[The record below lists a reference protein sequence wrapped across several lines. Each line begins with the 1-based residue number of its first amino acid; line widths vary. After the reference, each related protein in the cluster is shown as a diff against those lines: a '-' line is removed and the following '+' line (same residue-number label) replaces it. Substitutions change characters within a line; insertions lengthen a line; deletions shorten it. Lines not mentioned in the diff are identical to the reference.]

1 MAMMEQERHYRD
13 KKMNSVES
21 AIEKKY
27 EISSRRMEVDKV
39 IVPAVTLF
47 IALLL
52 VFFMLF
58 PLWKIL
64 TLSFFESGEVGFA
77 TFTLENY
84 IKYFSNAYTLRT
96 LWHSLYVSAATT
108 IIVTV
113 IVFFFAYAM
122 TRTTMAGKTFFKNV
136 IMMPLVAPSIVQAL
150 ALIYLFGRN
159 GLITAHWLGTD
170 WNIYGSTGIII
181 SEVLYCLPHA
191 FVILFTTLSAVDIR
205 LDEAAE
211 SLGAT
216 PFKVFTRITLPSAK
230 YGILSSAAL
239 TFNLTITD
247 FGNPVVIGGNYSVLA
262 TEIYSQVTN
271 LYRFD
276 LGATISIILLV
287 PSLGAFMLNYYI
299 SRKTFSMIS
308 GAAKPEIPP
317 SRPLKKYGF
326 TAFCSLVAFSIIVIF
341 ATVIMGSFVKVWPY
355 DWTLTLS
362 HYKFPSIGG
371 YSAIWTSLWISL
383 VVGIAGSFITLV
395 AAFVM
400 ETRRPYFKQFIYFLS
415 VMPAAIPGLVMGLG
429 YILAFNKPYYFFY
442 GTPWIV
448 VINIVICNFT
458 LGILSSISNMRNI
471 DPSVEEA
478 SISLGGDTVRTFF
491 QIIFPLSRVAF
502 FQNFVYFFMRSMTTI
517 SAVIFLVSAS
527 VHLAAIEII
536 MLDNDGWTASAN
548 AMCTCIIVIVLIMLG
563 LLHVVNK
570 KTGQQTKVLTASVS

>member
-1 MAMMEQERHYRD
+1 
-13 KKMNSVES
+13 MNTDTTAATALDTYHIS
-21 AIEKKY
+21 AV
-27 EISSRRMEVDKV
+27 RMEVDRF
-39 IVPAVTLF
+39 IVPAVTIF

-52 VFFMLF
+52 LFFMLF
-58 PLWKIL
+58 PIWNIL
-64 TLSFFESGEVGFA
+64 QLSFFRGGELGIA
-77 TFTLENY
+77 NFTLDNFY
-84 IKYFSNAYTLRT
+84 KYFTTAYTLKA
-96 LWHSLYVSAATT
+96 LWHSLYVSIATT
-108 IIVTV
+108 IIVT
-113 IVFFFAYAM
+113 IIIFFFAYAM
-122 TRTTMAGKTFFKNV
+122 TRTTISGKPFFRNI

-159 GLITAHWLGTD
+159 GLITAHLIHTD
-170 WNIYGSTGIII
+170 WNIYGPVGIIV

-191 FVILFTTLSAVDIR
+191 YVILYTTLSAVDIR

-230 YGILSSAAL
+230 YGIFSAAAL

-247 FGNPVVIGGNYSVLA
+247 FGNPVVIGGNYNVLA
-262 TEIYSQVTN
+262 TEIYAQVTN

-287 PSLGAFMLNYYI
+287 PSMMAFMLNYYI

-308 GAAKPEIPP
+308 GAAKPVIPP
-317 SRPLKKYGF
+317 SRRLKK
-326 TAFCSLVAFSIIVIF
+326 TAYTVYCSLVSLAIIIIF
-341 ATVIMGSFVKVWPY
+341 ATVVIGSFVKIWPY
-355 DWTLTLS
+355 DWSLTLE
-362 HYKFPSIGG
+362 HYHFPSIAG
-371 YSAIWTSLWISL
+371 YSALWTSVWVSL
-383 VVGIAGSFITLV
+383 VVGIAGAFITLV
-395 AAFVM
+395 AGYIM
-400 ETRRPYFKQFIYFLS
+400 ETRKPFFKQFIYFLS

-429 YILAFNKPYYFFY
+429 YILAFNKPYYIFY
-442 GTPWIV
+442 GTPWII

-458 LGILSSISNMRNI
+458 LGILSSISNLRNI
-471 DPSVEEA
+471 DPSIEEA
-478 SISLGGDTVRTFF
+478 SISLGGDTLKTFF
-491 QIIFPLSRVAF
+491 RIIFPLSRVAF

-563 LLHVVNK
+563 LLQIVSK
-570 KTGQQTKVLTASVS
+570 KTGKKVEGLVAEV

>member
-1 MAMMEQERHYRD
+1 MNTTSKEHAVPMEYG
-13 KKMNSVES
+13 
-21 AIEKKY
+21 
-27 EISSRRMEVDKV
+27 ISSARMEIDKF
-39 IVPAVTLF
+39 IVPAVTIF

-52 VFFMLF
+52 FFFMLF
-58 PLWKIL
+58 PLWSIL
-64 TLSFFESGEVGFA
+64 KLSFFKGGQFGIA
-77 TFTLENY
+77 NFTLANFQ
-84 IKYFSNAYTLRT
+84 KYFTTSYTLNA
-96 LWHSLYVSAATT
+96 LWHSLYVSVVTT

-113 IVFFFAYAM
+113 VVFFFAYAM
-122 TRTTMAGKTFFKNV
+122 TRTTISGKTFFRNV
-136 IMMPLVAPSIVQAL
+136 IMMPLVAPSIIQAL

-159 GLITAHWLGTD
+159 GLITAHLLQID
-170 WNIYGSTGIII
+170 WNIYGATGIIV

-247 FGNPVVIGGNYSVLA
+247 FGNPVVIGADYNVLA
-262 TEIYSQVTN
+262 TEIYAQVTN

-287 PSLGAFMLNYYI
+287 PSLMAFIFNYYI
-299 SRKTFSMIS
+299 SRKTFAMIS
-308 GAAKPEIPP
+308 GAAKPVIPP
-317 SRPLKKYGF
+317 SRSLKKISY
-326 TAFCSLVAFSIIVIF
+326 TIYCSLVSFSIIIIF
-341 ATVIMGSFVKVWPY
+341 ATVVIGSFVKVWPY
-355 DWTLTLS
+355 DWTLTLA
-362 HYKFPSIGG
+362 HYSFPSIGG
-371 YSAIWTSLWISL
+371 YSALWTSVWVSL
-383 VVGIAGSFITLV
+383 FVGFGGSFITLV
-395 AAFVM
+395 AGYAM
-400 ETRRPYFKQFIYFLS
+400 ETRKPFFKQFIYLLS

-442 GTPWIV
+442 GTPWII
-448 VINIVICNFT
+448 VINIIICNFT
-458 LGILSSISNMRNI
+458 LGILSSISNLRNI
-471 DPSVEEA
+471 DPSIEEA
-478 SISLGGDTVRTFF
+478 SISLGGDTIKTFF

-517 SAVIFLVSAS
+517 SAVIFLVSAT

-563 LLHVVNK
+563 ILQIVSK
-570 KTGQQTKVLTASVS
+570 KTGKRQEGLVSAI

>member
-1 MAMMEQERHYRD
+1 MNTSPKVDALPMEYG
-13 KKMNSVES
+13 
-21 AIEKKY
+21 
-27 EISSRRMEVDKV
+27 ISSVKMEIDRF
-39 IVPAVTLF
+39 IIPTVTIF

-52 VFFMLF
+52 FFFMLF
-58 PLWKIL
+58 PLWSIL
-64 TLSFFESGEVGFA
+64 KLSFFKGGQFGLA
-77 TFTLENY
+77 NFTLANFQ
-84 IKYFSNAYTLRT
+84 KYFTTSYTLNA
-96 LWHSLYVSAATT
+96 LWHSLYVSVVTT

-113 IVFFFAYAM
+113 VVFFFAYAM
-122 TRTTMAGKTFFKNV
+122 TRTTISGKTFFRNI
-136 IMMPLVAPSIVQAL
+136 IMMPLVAPSIIQAL

-159 GLITAHWLGTD
+159 GLITAHLLQID
-170 WNIYGSTGIII
+170 WNIYGSTGIIV

-247 FGNPVVIGGNYSVLA
+247 FGNPVVIGANYNVLA

-271 LYRFD
+271 MYRFD

-287 PSLGAFMLNYYI
+287 PSLMAFIFNYYI
-299 SRKTFSMIS
+299 SRKTFAMIS
-308 GAAKPEIPP
+308 GAAKPVIPP
-317 SRPLKKYGF
+317 SRSLKKISY
-326 TAFCSLVAFSIIVIF
+326 TIYCSLVSFSIIIIF
-341 ATVIMGSFVKVWPY
+341 ATVVIGSFVKTWPY
-355 DWTLTLS
+355 DWTLTFA
-362 HYKFPSIGG
+362 HYSFPSIGG
-371 YSAIWTSLWISL
+371 YSALWTSVWVSL
-383 VVGIAGSFITLV
+383 FVGFGGSFITLV
-395 AAFVM
+395 AGYAM
-400 ETRRPYFKQFIYFLS
+400 ETRKPFFKQFIYLLS

-442 GTPWIV
+442 GTPWII
-448 VINIVICNFT
+448 VINVIICNFT
-458 LGILSSISNMRNI
+458 LGILSSISNLRNI
-471 DPSVEEA
+471 DPSIEEA
-478 SISLGGDTVRTFF
+478 SISLGGDTIKTFF

-517 SAVIFLVSAS
+517 SAVIFLVSAT

-563 LLHVVNK
+563 ILQIVSK
-570 KTGQQTKVLTASVS
+570 KTGRRQEGLVSAI